1 MHLLF
6 VHRAID
12 VVQDILFYLYRL
24 LLPLIL
30 SIFLYLY
37 HSTLLLLSDPH
48 IAWIESTFSICLGTQ
63 LQIHLL
69 LCTER
74 SNVAYSKIL
83 YPLLSPKESKHK
95 LDNRLIDWLAKPC
108 TTWVS
113 PFISIL
119 QTRYIPIHAC
129 YRLNHDLIQS
139 LTDSATVASSADLLS
154 SSHSLSFLF

>member
-6 VHRAID
+6 VHRSTY
-12 VVQDILFYLYRL
+12 VVQYILFYLYRL

-48 IAWIESTFSICLGTQ
+48 TAWIDSTFSICLGTQ

-74 SNVAYSKIL
+74 TGVSYSKIL
-83 YPLLSPKESKHK
+83 YPLLSSKESKHK
-95 LDNRLIDWLAKPC
+95 LDNRLFDWLANPC

-113 PFISIL
+113 PFISFL
-119 QTRYIPIHAC
+119 KTWYIPIHAC
-129 YRLNHDLIQS
+129 YRINHDLIQS
-139 LTDSATVASSADLLS
+139 LTDSATVASSTDLLS
-154 SSHSLSFLF
+154 SSHRLSFLF